1 MKGLELSEEYYNF
14 YGKSMIHEKFPMYE
28 KRIAVGLVGQGSEC
42 LGFDDDLS
50 TDHDFGPSFC
60 MWLNEEDYKEIG
72 SQLAFEY
79 EQLPKDF
86 AGVQGRVEST
96 HGGGRVGVHD
106 THNFYYS
113 IIGRD
118 DAPKNNMEWLFI
130 PESRLAVVTN
140 GKVFRDDLG
149 EFTAIREQLQA
160 YYPEDVR
167 IKKIVAR
174 AATMAQSGQYNY
186 ARCMRRGETVAAYMS
201 LSEFVKNTISMV
213 YLLNKRYTP
222 FYKWMHHGMNKLPI
236 LPEVSI
242 LLKRLC
248 EMDNQKKVWEEN
260 EYATPLSLNL
270 FDKNIELIEEICV
283 LIVEELNRQDLSE
296 GTDPFLENHTIRM
309 MNKIEDKQ
317 IKALQIMEG

>member
-14 YGKSMIHEKFPMYE
+14 YGKSMIHEKFPLYE

-50 TDHDFGPSFC
+50 CDHDFGPSFC
-60 MWLNEEDYKEIG
+60 MWLSKEDFKEIG
-72 SQLAFEY
+72 IQLAYEY

-96 HGGGRVGVHD
+96 HGGGRVGVHEI
-106 THNFYYS
+106 TNFYYS

-118 DAPKNNMEWLFI
+118 DAPKSNMEWLFI
-130 PESRLAVVTN
+130 PESRLSVVTN

-149 EFTAIREQLQA
+149 EFSKIRNELLS

-174 AATMAQSGQYNY
+174 AATMAQAGQYNY
-186 ARCMRRGETVAAYMS
+186 ARCMRRGETVAAHMA
-201 LSEFVKNTISMV
+201 LSEFTKNTISMV

-222 FYKWMHHGMNKLPI
+222 FYKWMHHGMRNLPI
-236 LPEVSI
+236 LGQVSQ
-242 LLKRLC
+242 LLTNLC
-248 EMDNQKKVWEEN
+248 EMDSQKAVWENN
-260 EYATPLSLNL
+260 EFSTPLSLNL
-270 FDKNIELIEEICV
+270 FDKNVEIIEEICRLV
-283 LIVEELNRQDLSE
+283 VVELSRQNLSD
-296 GTDPFLENHTIRM
+296 GNDVFLECHTMEM
-309 MNKIEDKQ
+309 MKRIKDKQ
-317 IKALQIMEG
+317 IKALQVMEG